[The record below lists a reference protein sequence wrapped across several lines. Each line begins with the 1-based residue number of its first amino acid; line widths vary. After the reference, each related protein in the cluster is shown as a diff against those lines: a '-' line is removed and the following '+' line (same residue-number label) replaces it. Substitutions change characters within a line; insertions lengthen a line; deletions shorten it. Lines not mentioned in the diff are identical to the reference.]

1 MHHLK
6 DHLYAGLRQSAI
18 SRFVFFHLFNSFYI
32 VPKITGE
39 LMAALSLRTV
49 FGEGFYPMYSVSSSA
64 VNAIGTPCSSI
75 PMMNLPEGMS
85 VKMMIAFP
93 SLL

>member
-1 MHHLK
+1 MPAS
-6 DHLYAGLRQSAI
+6 DNP
-18 SRFVFFHLFNSFYI
+18 LFLGVSSFIRLIPFYS
-32 VPKITGE
+32 VPKISGE

-49 FGEGFYPMYSVSSSA
+49 FGEGFYPIYSISSSA

>member
-1 MHHLK
+1 MPASDNPLFI
-6 DHLYAGLRQSAI
+6 GLSSFI
-18 SRFVFFHLFNSFYI
+18 CLIPFYI

-64 VNAIGTPCSSI
+64 VNAIGTQCSSN

>member
-1 MHHLK
+1 MPASDNPLF
-6 DHLYAGLRQSAI
+6 LGLS
-18 SRFVFFHLFNSFYI
+18 SFICLIPFYS
-32 VPKITGE
+32 VPKISGG
-39 LMAALSLRTV
+39 LIAAPSLGTV
-49 FGEGFYPMYSVSSSA
+49 FGEGFYPIYSTSSSA
-64 VNAIGTPCSSI
+64 VNAIGTPCSSN